1 MGVQEESYMK
11 PINITKGNH
20 RVPFDVLGFDPFSQ
34 EPTSFIMEITPDM
47 AAYILKYHNNDNR
60 KLIKSQVNKIVA
72 SIRKDGWIFDGQPIT
87 FNVEGNLTE
96 GQHRLHAIVITG
108 VTAKCSIS
116 CGIVTGAFTKCTP
129 AKPRKA
135 EDEIQRKD
143 KTATSSEAST
153 LRQVL
158 IRRKGEKLTIQNA
171 IEKWVF
177 WKQFVRTGTKSIDTF
192 FDQIDKFNAWK
203 RTFGAWATL
212 MATLKKEKVATD
224 FLSLLESEI
233 KDDTSPCCLTREF
246 VQFFEKESVYMSN
259 AGRTELVFQL
269 LCVASDRMIKEPSG
283 DIQLNVSMDKMNHE
297 MLRKRGTYRS
307 FLDNPDNI
315 ILAGKLP

>member
-1 MGVQEESYMK
+1 MK
-11 PINITKGNH
+11 PIDMTKGNH
-20 RVPFDVLGFDPFSQ
+20 RVPFDVLGFDPCSQ

-47 AAYILKYHNNDNR
+47 AAYILKYHNNDKR
-60 KLIKSQVNKIVA
+60 KLINTQVNKIVK
-72 SIRKDGWIFDGQPIT
+72 SIRKDGWIFDGQAIT
-87 FNVEGNLTE
+87 FNIEGNLTE

-116 CGIVTGAFTKCTP
+116 GGITTGAFTKCTP

-135 EDEIQRKD
+135 VDEIQRKD
-143 KTATSSEAST
+143 KTATSSEVSV
-153 LRQVL
+153 LHQVL

-177 WKQFVRTGTKSIDTF
+177 WKSFVRSGRKSIDTF
-192 FDQIDKFNAWK
+192 FDSVDKFNAWE

-212 MATLKKEKVATD
+212 MATLREEKVVSD

-246 VQFFEKESVYMSN
+246 IQFFEKESVYMSN

-269 LCVASDRMIKEPSG
+269 LCVASDRMLKDPSG
-283 DIQLNVSMDKMNHE
+283 NIQLNVSMDKLNHD
-297 MLRKRGTYRS
+297 MLRKRGTYRK

-315 ILAGKLP
+315 ILAGQLP

>member
-1 MGVQEESYMK
+1 MK
-11 PINITKGNH
+11 PIDMTKGNH

-34 EPTSFIMEITPDM
+34 EPSSFLMEITPDM
-47 AAYILKYHNNDNR
+47 AAYILKHHNNDNR
-60 KLIKSQVNKIVA
+60 KLIKSQVNKIVS
-72 SIRKDGWIFDGQPIT
+72 SIIKDDWIFDGQPIT

-108 VTAKCSIS
+108 VTAKCNIAL
-116 CGIVTGAFTKCTP
+116 GVVTGAFTKCTP

-143 KTATSSEAST
+143 KTATASETST

-158 IRRKGEKLTIQNA
+158 IRRRGDKLTIQNA

-177 WKQFVRTGTKSIDTF
+177 WKPFVRTGRKSIDTF
-192 FDQIDKFNAWK
+192 FDEVEKFNAWE

-212 MATLKKEKVATD
+212 MATLKKEEVVSN

-246 VQFFEKESVYMSN
+246 IQFFEKESVYMSN
-259 AGRTELVFQL
+259 AGRTEFVYQL
-269 LCVASDRMIKEPSG
+269 LCVASDRMMKEPSG
-283 DIQLNVSMDKMNHE
+283 NIQLNVSMDKMNHD
-297 MLRKRGTYRS
+297 MLSKRGTYRK

>member
-11 PINITKGNH
+11 PIDMTKGNH

-34 EPTSFIMEITPDM
+34 EPTSFIMEITPEM
-47 AAYILKYHNNDNR
+47 AKYILKYHNNDNR

-108 VTAKCSIS
+108 VTAKCNIS
-116 CGIVTGAFTKCTP
+116 CGVVTGAFTKCTP

-143 KTATSSEAST
+143 KTATKSETST

-171 IEKWVF
+171 IEKWEY
-177 WKQFVRTGTKSIDTF
+177 WKLYVRTGRKSIDTF
-192 FDQIDKFNAWK
+192 FDSVDKFNAWE

-212 MATLKKEKVATD
+212 MATLREEKVASD

-246 VQFFEKESVYMSN
+246 IQFFEKESVYMSN

-269 LCVASDRMIKEPSG
+269 LCVASDRMLKDSSG
-283 DIQLNVSMDKMNHE
+283 NIQLNVSMDKMNHE

>member
-1 MGVQEESYMK
+1 MK
-11 PINITKGNH
+11 PIDMTKGNH

-34 EPTSFIMEITPDM
+34 EPSSFLMEITPDM
-47 AAYILKYHNNDNR
+47 AAYILKHHNNDNR
-60 KLIKSQVNKIVA
+60 KLIKSQVNKIVS
-72 SIRKDGWIFDGQPIT
+72 SIIKDDWIFDGQPIT

-108 VTAKCSIS
+108 VTAKCNIAL
-116 CGIVTGAFTKCTP
+116 GVVTGAFTKCTP

-143 KTATSSEAST
+143 KTATASETST

-158 IRRKGEKLTIQNA
+158 IRRRGDKLTIQNA

-177 WKQFVRTGTKSIDTF
+177 WKPFVRTGRKSIDTF
-192 FDQIDKFNAWK
+192 FDEVEKFNAWE

-212 MATLKKEKVATD
+212 MATLKKEEVVSN

-246 VQFFEKESVYMSN
+246 IQFFEKESVYMSN
-259 AGRTELVFQL
+259 AGRTELVYQL
-269 LCVASDRMIKEPSG
+269 LCVASDRMMKEPSG
-283 DIQLNVSMDKMNHE
+283 NIQLNVSMDKMNHD
-297 MLRKRGTYRS
+297 MLSKRGTYRK

>member
-1 MGVQEESYMK
+1 
-11 PINITKGNH
+11 
-20 RVPFDVLGFDPFSQ
+20 
-34 EPTSFIMEITPDM
+34 
-47 AAYILKYHNNDNR
+47 
-60 KLIKSQVNKIVA
+60 
-72 SIRKDGWIFDGQPIT
+72 
-87 FNVEGNLTE
+87 LTE

-108 VTAKCSIS
+108 VTAKCNIS
-116 CGIVTGAFTKCTP
+116 CGVVTGAFTKCTP

-143 KTATSSEAST
+143 KTATKSETST

-171 IEKWVF
+171 IEKWEY
-177 WKQFVRTGTKSIDTF
+177 WKPYVRTGRKSIDTF
-192 FDQIDKFNAWK
+192 FDSVDKFNAWE

-212 MATLKKEKVATD
+212 MATLREEKVATD

-246 VQFFEKESVYMSN
+246 IQFFEKESVYMSN

-269 LCVASDRMIKEPSG
+269 LCVASDRMLKDSSG
-283 DIQLNVSMDKMNHE
+283 NIQLNVSMDKMNHE

>member
-1 MGVQEESYMK
+1 MK
-11 PINITKGNH
+11 PIDMTKGNH

-34 EPTSFIMEITPDM
+34 EPSSFLMEITPDM
-47 AAYILKYHNNDNR
+47 AAYILEHHNNDNR
-60 KLIKSQVNKIVA
+60 KLIKSQVNKIVS
-72 SIRKDGWIFDGQPIT
+72 SIIKDDWIFDGQPIT

-108 VTAKCSIS
+108 VTAKCNIAL
-116 CGIVTGAFTKCTP
+116 GVVTGAFTKCTP

-143 KTATSSEAST
+143 KTATASETST

-158 IRRKGEKLTIQNA
+158 IRRRGDKLTIQNA

-177 WKQFVRTGTKSIDTF
+177 WKPFVRTGRKSIDTF
-192 FDQIDKFNAWK
+192 FDEVEKFNAWE

-212 MATLKKEKVATD
+212 MATLKKEEVVSN

-246 VQFFEKESVYMSN
+246 IQFFEKESVYMSN
-259 AGRTELVFQL
+259 AGRTELVYQL
-269 LCVASDRMIKEPSG
+269 LCVASDRMMKEPSG
-283 DIQLNVSMDKMNHE
+283 NIQLNVSMDKMNHD
-297 MLRKRGTYRS
+297 MLSKRGTYRK

>member
-129 AKPRKA
+129 SKPRKA

-246 VQFFEKESVYMSN
+246 VQFFEKESVYMLS
-259 AGRTELVFQL
+259 L
-269 LCVASDRMIKEPSG
+269 IH
-283 DIQLNVSMDKMNHE
+283 I
-297 MLRKRGTYRS
+297 
-307 FLDNPDNI
+307 
-315 ILAGKLP
+315 